1 MSEYHECFLAMAHN
15 LLLGILFYPLW
26 AQKSAKPS
34 HFQPI
39 WQDKAAFWKSKSKL
53 CGTAKTPQQMRAGFK
68 PFRLTAHLRKLIP
81 SERLP
86 ITAGRIHVIRKVD
99 PQGTMTMFN
108 ESWSV
113 HKKWMGE
120 YVWATIDTAQQQIDF
135 WHRPDSESD
144 WIHIQTRAFHLKEPV
159 QKLLPEFYR
168 NRARCREQLPG

>member
-1 MSEYHECFLAMAHN
+1 MNSSLGFVLHCTCPDLHFFETRLSYFELTKLFLD
-15 LLLGILFYPLW
+15 
-26 AQKSAKPS
+26 KS
-34 HFQPI
+34 
-39 WQDKAAFWKSKSKL
+39 L
-53 CGTAKTPQQMRAGFK
+53 EGKTPQQMRAGFK
-68 PFRLTAHLRKLIP
+68 PFRLTAHLRKSIP